1 MRKTLLYIILSL
13 IILAV
18 LWSSCS
24 SRRTKAEHK
33 DIIPENDLIDIL
45 TDSYIADGLLSL
57 PGIFEAFSE
66 GDTLTSYTDIIEWH
80 GYKKEQMD
88 RTMRFYFIR
97 KPKKLVNI
105 YDKVL
110 GELSKLESVVDI
122 DFPAARIRGL
132 NFWPGEEIYAFPSPY
147 EEDVHELDLLL
158 PQHEAY
164 NINFTMTL
172 YPDDQTVDPRP
183 SLYLSHTDSTG
194 TEQKIYF
201 PSFPYIRDG
210 QPHNYNLFRMNEIPS
225 PVRLRGSFINN
236 SPTPPGRFRHYRVE
250 NILMTRSRVDQ

>member
-1 MRKTLLYIILSL
+1 MRNILLYTILSL
-13 IILAV
+13 VLLSS

-24 SRRTKAEHK
+24 SRRSKAEHR
-33 DIIPENDLIDIL
+33 DIIPEKDLIGIL
-45 TDSYIADGLLSL
+45 TDSYIADGLLSQA
-57 PGIFEAFSE
+57 GIFEAFSE

-80 GYKKEQMD
+80 GYTKEQMD

-110 GELSKLESVVDI
+110 GELSKLESVVDR

-132 NFWPGEEIYAFPSPY
+132 NFWPGEELYSFPSPD
-147 EEDVHELDLLL
+147 EDEGHELDLVL

-172 YPDDQTVDPRP
+172 YPGDQSIDPRP
-183 SLYLSHTDSTG
+183 ALYLSHTDSTG
-194 TEQKIYF
+194 AEQRIYF

-225 PVRLRGSFINN
+225 PVRLRGSFIN
-236 SPTPPGRFRHYRVE
+236 SSSTPPGRFRHYRVE